1 MTREDAVAALRVLV
15 GRDLHQLADDY
26 GITVRKQ
33 GRLNKGWAGSVVER
47 HLGVPA
53 NVRRSPDFD
62 AFELKVIPLT
72 HQRDGRLV
80 VKESMAITMFTADE
94 VRATSFEDSHLHHKM
109 ARMIV
114 VARLDDAGHARSEVC
129 GVATF
134 DLDADLYP
142 LVKADYRLVQDTVR
156 VYGFDAL
163 SGRMG
168 DLVQPRM
175 KGAGHGSTSRAFYAR
190 ARLLSWILG
199 LDVRGRR

>member
-1 MTREDAVAALRVLV
+1 MTREDAVAALRALV

-53 NVRRSPDFD
+53 NVRRTPDFD

-94 VRATSFEDSHLHHKM
+94 VRSTSFEDSHLHHKM

-114 VARLDDAGHARSEVC
+114 VARLDDAGHAHSDVC

-134 DLDADLYP
+134 DLDAELYR
-142 LVKADYRLVQDTVR
+142 LVKADYRLIQDTVR
-156 VYGFDAL
+156 VYGFNAL